1 MLERIVMTLPDER
14 YRALRCG
21 HQMLLDLL
29 NQKVTPK
36 VPKYIRQRA
45 LSILRHYPDSYH
57 FTKIVEKMPEDYAVS
72 SQFVR
77 LSDEDKN

>member
-1 MLERIVMTLPDER
+1 MTLPDER

-29 NQKVTPK
+29 NPKVTPK

-45 LSILRHYPDSYH
+45 ASILKHYPDSYH

-77 LSDEDKN
+77 LSDADKN

>member
-1 MLERIVMTLPDER
+1 MTLPDER

-29 NQKVTPK
+29 NPKVTPK

-45 LSILRHYPDSYH
+45 LSILRHYPNSYD
-57 FTKIVEKMPEDYAVS
+57 FTKIVEKMPEDYAVR
-72 SQFVR
+72 SQFLR
-77 LSDEDKN
+77 EPDEEQS

>member
-1 MLERIVMTLPDER
+1 MTLPDER

-29 NQKVTPK
+29 NPKVTPK

-45 LSILRHYPDSYH
+45 GSILRHYPDSYH
-57 FTKIVEKMPEDYAVS
+57 FTQIVEKMPEDFAVS
-72 SQFVR
+72 NLFVKVTN
-77 LSDEDKN
+77 ENEN

>member
-1 MLERIVMTLPDER
+1 MTLPDER

-29 NQKVTPK
+29 NPKVTPK

-45 LSILRHYPDSYH
+45 GSILRHYPDSYH
-57 FTKIVEKMPEDYAVS
+57 FTKIVENLPEDFSVNS
-72 SQFVR
+72 PFVKVTN
-77 LSDEDKN
+77 ENAN

>member
-1 MLERIVMTLPDER
+1 MTLPDER

-29 NQKVTPK
+29 NPKVTPR

-45 LSILRHYPDSYH
+45 LSVLRHYPDSYH
-57 FTKIVEKMPEDYAVS
+57 FTRIVEKLPEDFAVNS
-72 SQFVR
+72 PFVKVTN
-77 LSDEDKN
+77 ETGN